1 MALCRTCHT
10 VIPCHCHITPP
21 TQIRPG
27 VYLATT
33 RRHQLRDRGAHPVT
47 REDFEAQESRLVEE
61 IEAARKEFDRAR
73 REWDRLCEERL
84 TLRCDWRDQN
94 RRAAQ

>member
-1 MALCRTCHT
+1 M
-10 VIPCHCHITPP
+10 
-21 TQIRPG
+21 
-27 VYLATT
+27 
-33 RRHQLRDRGAHPVT
+33 T
-47 REDFEAQESRLVEE
+47 REEFEAQDNRLVEE
-61 IEAARKEFDRAR
+61 IAAAREVVYRAR